1 MCTSPEPQ
9 RRPQPGCPALAF
21 EDRRYLYRDF
31 HLRVQ
36 RAMAQLDRGWSLRKG
51 DRILLAGAITPLLRS
66 PFAALGL
73 GIEVVPFST
82 KLKQAESEALVGHIA
97 PRVVL
102 FDATVQD
109 WLKNT
114 PDARAVSLSEWQ
126 ALCLPEPLT
135 RPPVPVNR
143 DDTAVMMFT
152 SGTTGEP
159 KGAIITHNNLL
170 CAIDAYTQN

>member
-1 MCTSPEPQ
+1 MNSTSADFQNLYQALSHSAARSPDAL
-9 RRPQPGCPALAF
+9 ALAF

-36 RAMAQLDRGWSLRKG
+36 RAMAQLDRGWSLRK
-51 DRILLAGAITPLLRS
+51 ATVFCWPGAITRFCEVL
-66 PFAALGL
+66 FAALGL

-114 PDARAVSLSEWQ
+114 P
-126 ALCLPEPLT
+126 T
-135 RPPVPVNR
+135 RVRFHSANGRRSAFPNR
-143 DDTAVMMFT
+143 
-152 SGTTGEP
+152 
-159 KGAIITHNNLL
+159 
-170 CAIDAYTQN
+170 